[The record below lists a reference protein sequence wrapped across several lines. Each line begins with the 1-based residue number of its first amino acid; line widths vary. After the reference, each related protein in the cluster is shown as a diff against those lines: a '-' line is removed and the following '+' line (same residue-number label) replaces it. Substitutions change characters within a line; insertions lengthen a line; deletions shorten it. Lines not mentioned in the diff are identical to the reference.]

1 MSGGNSMSNR
11 FLTLFLL
18 LTVILL
24 GGCKEEVSS
33 KGKDVKIK
41 FDTEESLIVQEL
53 SNENEGEYQQI
64 KEITDKEKVDT
75 FFKILSN
82 ARWEDSLGKSSYPD
96 FMINNKYSIW
106 TLSPN
111 KNIRVE
117 VNNLEKNTFLSEKDS
132 KKIYKLLFNEN

>member
-1 MSGGNSMSNR
+1 MNNR

-33 KGKDVKIK
+33 KGKDVRIN

-53 SNENEGEYQQI
+53 SNENAGEYQQI

-75 FFKILSN
+75 FFNILSN

-96 FMINNKYSIW
+96 FMINSKYSIW
-106 TLSPN
+106 TLTPN
-111 KNIRVE
+111 
-117 VNNLEKNTFLSEKDS
+117 NNLRVQINNLDKNTFLSESDS
-132 KKIYKLLFNEN
+132 KTIYKLLFNEN